1 MCLIKRIDRWIIN
14 KYNYIRRFY
23 IMNNKRFAIVV
34 LLFALVSLCL
44 AAINLNNSLNL
55 VDKKD

>member
-1 MCLIKRIDRWIIN
+1 
-14 KYNYIRRFY
+14 
-23 IMNNKRFAIVV
+23 MNNKRFAIVV
-34 LLFALVSLCL
+34 LVVALTSLCL